1 MAAVVRGSGSLS
13 PASSPQPQKLRVGI
27 FADSALQPRWV
38 VEAFMKAAASG
49 HAEVFAL
56 EAPAAPPPAARWP
69 FRAPRDELLE
79 LGRYIEQGRGAD
91 LDVAFALG
99 GYDDCAL
106 DGIARLGV
114 WRLHADGVR
123 EVVEG
128 APLTACSLRVRL
140 AAGEEPRI
148 AAQAWTRT
156 ERLSIARNRERVLA
170 RATGLAARALR
181 DAQRYGR
188 GWLEQCRAIPERSQ
202 SIIKPSRALLTLA
215 RNRGAS
221 LVSTLK
227 YAEQGFIAHRPANGP
242 ITPAL
247 EGFTRLPGSWRAPF
261 AAGRHIFFEERGRI
275 GVFGPGIEP
284 VMLFEGAFPSLVEE
298 QGIRYLLSSD
308 TSLYRCVEFPL
319 QWEFQRQLVEF
330 SSYAT
335 LHRASDRWWLFA
347 TGEFEDELNLF
358 HAAKLAGPWIPHA
371 RNPVKADAR
380 GAQPAGR
387 LYWRNGALYRP
398 ALVNAPR
405 EAMGVALH
413 RVLRL
418 TPHEYA
424 ERLVETIPGV
434 RTLNYC
440 AELTVVDAFTR
451 RRRLA

>member
-1 MAAVVRGSGSLS
+1 
-13 PASSPQPQKLRVGI
+13 
-27 FADSALQPRWV
+27 
-38 VEAFMKAAASG
+38 MKAAASG
-49 HAEVFAL
+49 HAEIVAL
-56 EAPAAPPPAARWP
+56 ELAGAQPGLPGWP
-69 FRAPRDELLE
+69 WRAPRDELLD
-79 LGRYIEQGRGAD
+79 LGRYLEKARGAD

-99 GYDDCAL
+99 GYDDFAL

-114 WRLHADGVR
+114 WRLHADGAR

-140 AAGEEPRI
+140 AAGAEPRI

-188 GWLEQCRAIPERSQ
+188 GWLEQCRAIAERPQ
-202 SIIKPSRALLTLA
+202 SIIRPSRAWLALA
-215 RNRGAS
+215 RNHGAS
-221 LVSTLK
+221 LVSALK
-227 YAEQGFIAHRPANGP
+227 YAEQGFIAHRPADGP

-247 EGFTRLPGSWRAPF
+247 EHFTRLPGSWRAPF
-261 AAGRHIFFEERGRI
+261 AAGRHIFFEDRGRI
-275 GVFGPGIEP
+275 GVFGPGTEP
-284 VMLFEGAFPSLVEE
+284 VMLLDGTYLSVVED
-298 QGIRYLLSSD
+298 QGVRYLLSSD
-308 TSLYRCVEFPL
+308 TRLYRCVEFPL

-330 SSYAT
+330 ASYAT

-347 TGEFEDELNLF
+347 TGEFEDQLNLF
-358 HAAKLAGPWIPHA
+358 HAAKLTGPWIPHA
-371 RNPVKADAR
+371 RNPVKSDAR
-380 GAQPAGR
+380 GARPAGR

-398 ALVNAPR
+398 ALLSAPR
-405 EAMGVALH
+405 EAMGVALQ

-424 ERLVETIPGV
+424 ERQVETIPGV
-434 RTLNYC
+434 RAVNYC

-451 RRRLA
+451 RFRFA

>member
-1 MAAVVRGSGSLS
+1 MAAVALATS
-13 PASSPQPQKLRVGI
+13 PLPQKLRVGI

-49 HAEVFAL
+49 HAEIVSLEVAGAL
-56 EAPAAPPPAARWP
+56 PGLPGWP
-69 FRAPRDELLE
+69 LRAPRDELLD
-79 LGRYIEQGRGAD
+79 LGRYIEKGSSPD

-99 GYDDCAL
+99 SYDDCAL

-114 WRLHADGVR
+114 WRLHADGAR

-140 AAGEEPRI
+140 AAGAEPRI

-156 ERLSIARNRERVLA
+156 ERLSIAGNRERVLA

-188 GWLEQCRAIPERSQ
+188 GWLEQCRAIPERERTTVSPL
-202 SIIKPSRALLTLA
+202 KALTAVA
-215 RNRGAS
+215 RNRAAS
-221 LVSTLK
+221 LVSSLQ

-261 AAGRHIFFEERGRI
+261 ASGKHIFFEDRGRI
-275 GVFGPGIEP
+275 GVFGPGTDP
-284 VMLFEGAFPSLVEE
+284 VMLFEGTYPSVVED
-298 QGIRYLLSSD
+298 QGMRYVLTCD
-308 TSLYRCVEFPL
+308 TRLYRCDEFPL
-319 QWEFQRQLVEF
+319 KWRFERQLVEF
-330 SSYAT
+330 CRHAT
-335 LHRASDRWWLFA
+335 LHRAADRWWLFA
-347 TGEFEDELNLF
+347 TGEFDDELNLF
-358 HAAKLAGPWIPHA
+358 HAPKLTGPWIPHA

-380 GAQPAGR
+380 GARPAGR

-398 ALVNAPR
+398 GLLSAPR

-424 ERLVETIPGV
+424 ERQVEAIPGV
-434 RTLNYC
+434 RAVNYC

-451 RRRLA
+451 RLRFA

>member
-1 MAAVVRGSGSLS
+1 VAAVALATS
-13 PASSPQPQKLRVGI
+13 PLPQKLRVGI
-27 FADSALQPRWV
+27 FADSAFQPRWI
-38 VEAFMKAAASG
+38 VEAFMKAAACG
-49 HAEVFAL
+49 HAEVVAL
-56 EAPAAPPPAARWP
+56 EFAGARPSVPGWP
-69 FRAPRDELLE
+69 LRAPRDELLD
-79 LGRYIEQGRGAD
+79 LGRYIEKARGAD

-99 GYDDCAL
+99 GYDDYAL

-114 WRLHADGVR
+114 WRLHADGAR

-140 AAGEEPRI
+140 AAGAEPRI

-156 ERLSIARNRERVLA
+156 ERRSIAGNRERVLA

-188 GWLEQCRAIPERSQ
+188 GWLEQCRATPERLTTTVD
-202 SIIKPSRALLTLA
+202 PMRALVTVA
-215 RNRGAS
+215 RNRGAF
-221 LVSTLK
+221 LVSSLK

-247 EGFTRLPGSWRAPF
+247 ESFTRLPGSWRAPF
-261 AAGRHIFFEERGRI
+261 AAGKHVFFEDRGRI
-275 GVFGPGIEP
+275 GVFGPGTEP
-284 VMLFEGAFPSLVEE
+284 VMLFEGTYPSVVDD
-298 QGIRYLLSSD
+298 YLLTSD
-308 TSLYRCVEFPL
+308 TRLYRCVEFPL
-319 QWEFQRQLVEF
+319 KWRFERQLVEF
-330 SSYAT
+330 ASHAT
-335 LHRASDRWWLFA
+335 LHRAADRWWLFA

-358 HAAKLAGPWIPHA
+358 HATKLTGPWIPHA

-405 EAMGVALH
+405 EAMGVAIH

-418 TPHEYA
+418 TPQEYA
-424 ERLVETIPGV
+424 ERLVETIPDV
-434 RTLNYC
+434 RAVNYC
-440 AELTVVDAFTR
+440 AELTVVDAVTR
-451 RRRLA
+451 RFRFA

>member
-1 MAAVVRGSGSLS
+1 V
-13 PASSPQPQKLRVGI
+13 

-49 HAEVFAL
+49 HADLVAL
-56 EAPAAPPPAARWP
+56 EAAGAPPPAARWP
-69 FRAPRDELLE
+69 LRAARDELLE
-79 LGRYIEQGRGAD
+79 LGRYIEKGRSAD

-99 GYDDCAL
+99 GYDDRAL

-114 WRLHADGVR
+114 WRLHADGAR

-156 ERLSIARNRERVLA
+156 ERLSIARNRERILA
-170 RATGLAARALR
+170 RASGLAARALR

-188 GWLEQCRAIPERSQ
+188 GWLEQCRSIPERSQ

-221 LVSTLK
+221 LVSSLK

-261 AAGRHIFFEERGRI
+261 AAGKHIFFEERGQI
-275 GVFGPGIEP
+275 GVFGPGTDP
-284 VMLFEGAFPSLVEE
+284 VMLFEGTYPSVVDD
-298 QGIRYLLSSD
+298 YLLTSD
-308 TSLYRCVEFPL
+308 SRLYRCIEFPL
-319 QWEFQRQLVEF
+319 KWRFERQLVEF
-330 SSYAT
+330 CSHAT

-347 TGEFEDELNLF
+347 TGEFDDELNLF
-358 HAAKLAGPWIPHA
+358 HATKLTGPWIPHA

-398 ALVNAPR
+398 ARVNAPR

-424 ERLVETIPGV
+424 ERQVETIPGV

>member
-1 MAAVVRGSGSLS
+1 
-13 PASSPQPQKLRVGI
+13 
-27 FADSALQPRWV
+27 
-38 VEAFMKAAASG
+38 MKAAAWG
-49 HAEVFAL
+49 HADIVAL
-56 EAPAAPPPAARWP
+56 EAAGAPPPAARWP
-69 FRAPRDELLE
+69 FRAPQDELLE
-79 LGRYIEQGRGAD
+79 LGRYIEKGASAE

-99 GYDDCAL
+99 GYDDRAL

-114 WRLHADGVR
+114 WRLHADGAR
-123 EVVEG
+123 EVLEG

-148 AAQAWTRT
+148 AAQGWTRT
-156 ERLSIARNRERVLA
+156 ERLSIARNRERILA
-170 RATGLAARALR
+170 RAGGLAARALR

-188 GWLEQCRAIPERSQ
+188 GWLEQCRAIPEEQGRTTIS
-202 SIIKPSRALLTLA
+202 PLRALTTLA
-215 RNRGAS
+215 RNRGTS
-221 LVSTLK
+221 LVSALK
-227 YAEQGFIAHRPANGP
+227 YGEQGFIAHRPANGP

-261 AAGRHIFFEERGRI
+261 AAGQHIFFEERGRI
-275 GVFGPGIEP
+275 GVFGPGIGP
-284 VMLFEGAFPSLVEE
+284 VMLFEGAYPSVVEN
-298 QGIRYLLSSD
+298 YLLTSD
-308 TSLYRCVEFPL
+308 TRLYRCVEFPL
-319 QWEFQRQLVEF
+319 KWRFERQLVEF
-330 SSYAT
+330 CRHAT

-347 TGEFEDELNLF
+347 TGTKENDGEDELNLF
-358 HAAKLAGPWIPHA
+358 HAAKLTGPWIPHA

-424 ERLVETIPGV
+424 ERQVETIPGV
-434 RTLNYC
+434 RTVNYG

-451 RRRLA
+451 RLRLA

>member
-1 MAAVVRGSGSLS
+1 MKVAAC
-13 PASSPQPQKLRVGI
+13 
-27 FADSALQPRWV
+27 
-38 VEAFMKAAASG
+38 G
-49 HAEVFAL
+49 HAEIVSL
-56 EAPAAPPPAARWP
+56 EIAGAQPDRPGWP
-69 FRAPRDELLE
+69 FRTARDELLE
-79 LGRYIEQGRGAD
+79 LGRYIEKARGAD

-99 GYDDCAL
+99 GYDDGAL

-114 WRLHADGVR
+114 WRLHADGAC

-128 APLTACSLRVRL
+128 APLTACSLTVRL

-148 AAQAWTRT
+148 AAQNSTRT
-156 ERLSIARNRERVLA
+156 EPLSIARNRERVLA

-188 GWLEQCRAIPERSQ
+188 GWLEQCRATAERGPTRIS
-202 SIIKPSRALLTLA
+202 SIKALKTLA

-221 LVSTLK
+221 LVSSLK
-227 YAEQGFIAHRPANGP
+227 YAQQGFIAHRPANGP

-275 GVFGPGIEP
+275 GVFGPGTEP
-284 VMLFEGAFPSLVEE
+284 VMLFEGAFPSVVEE
-298 QGIRYLLSSD
+298 QGVRYLLTSD
-308 TSLYRCVEFPL
+308 ARLYRCVEFPRK
-319 QWEFQRQLVEF
+319 WEFHRQLVEF
-330 SSYAT
+330 CRHAT
-335 LHRASDRWWLFA
+335 LHRAAERWWLFA
-347 TGEFEDELNLF
+347 TGTKEDAGDDELNLF
-358 HAAKLAGPWIPHA
+358 HATKLTGPWIPHA

-405 EAMGVALH
+405 EALGLALH

-424 ERLVETIPGV
+424 ERQVETIPGV
-434 RTLNYC
+434 RTVNYC

-451 RRRLA
+451 RSRFA